1 MFLTACYIVKN
12 ESRNLAESLA
22 TIRPL
27 ADRIIVVDRGEIVE
41 SGTHDELMA
50 RRGAYWHLYEQQEQ
64 GLRPQAAPAPA
75 PEQAR
80 LTTHE
85 AKETK

>member
-1 MFLTACYIVKN
+1 MQNMDAIGGGRTMLIIAHRLSTV
-12 ESRNLAESLA
+12 R
-22 TIRPL
+22 R

>member
-1 MFLTACYIVKN
+1 MDAIGGNRTMLIIAHRLSTV
-12 ESRNLAESLA
+12 R
-22 TIRPL
+22 R

>member
-1 MFLTACYIVKN
+1 MQNMDAIGGDRTMLIIAHRLSTV
-12 ESRNLAESLA
+12 R
-22 TIRPL
+22 R